1 MRAEMVLLAA
11 SGLAQAQYFITAPL
25 STSIISPTVSASTA
39 ASVSWSGNNTSSH
52 ITTPT
57 GTASASL
64 NGTTTTSRT
73 TSAKTSTF
81 TSSTSKSESSKTST
95 AAQSSSTN
103 SDDKGGSS
111 KPMVGAGVMA
121 IAFALAL

>member
-1 MRAEMVLLAA
+1 MKVGLVFLTA

-25 STSIISPTVSASTA
+25 STSIISPTVRASTA
-39 ASVSWSGNNTSSH
+39 ASASWSGNSTSAH
-52 ITTPT
+52 VTTPI

-64 NGTTTTSRT
+64 NGTTSTSRA
-73 TSAKTSTF
+73 TSTKKTS
-81 TSSTSKSESSKTST
+81 TSSTSDSESSKTST

-111 KPMVGAGVMA
+111 KPMVGAGIMA
-121 IAFALAL
+121 VAFALAL

>member
-1 MRAEMVLLAA
+1 MRVGLVLLAA

-25 STSIISPTVSASTA
+25 STSIISPTLSASTA
-39 ASVSWSGNNTSSH
+39 ASVSWSGNNTSTH
-52 ITTPT
+52 ITTPI

-73 TSAKTSTF
+73 TSAKTST
-81 TSSTSKSESSKTST
+81 SSTSDSESSKTST

-121 IAFALAL
+121 VAFALAL